1 MKKHTVIDETGGVVW
16 VELKQVKNWMIGT
29 GLRGSA
35 EGIRRRK
42 IGERTEIAS
51 KRGVG

>member
-1 MKKHTVIDETGGVVW
+1 
-16 VELKQVKNWMIGT
+16 MIGT

-42 IGERTEIAS
+42 MGERKEIAS
-51 KRGVG
+51 KRVVG